1 MKKTYINPEMVIVK
15 IATQQMLAAS
25 GPAMFDG
32 TGGGEI
38 TLDPI
43 VELDPS
49 SGDEVLG
56 REDDFD
62 FDEEEG
68 F

>member
-1 MKKTYINPEMVIVK
+1 MKKAYINPEMVIVK
-15 IATQQMLAAS
+15 IATQQMLASS

-38 TLDPI
+38 TLDPTVDI
-43 VELDPS
+43 DPVN
-49 SGDEVLG
+49 DEVLG

-62 FDEEEG
+62 FDEDDE

>member
-1 MKKTYINPEMVIVK
+1 MKKTYINPEMFIVK

-38 TLDPI
+38 TLDPTVDI
-43 VELDPS
+43 DPVN
-49 SGDEVLG
+49 DEVLG

-62 FDEEEG
+62 FDEDDE

>member
-15 IATQQMLAAS
+15 IATQQMLASS

-38 TLDPI
+38 TLDPTVDI
-43 VELDPS
+43 DPVN
-49 SGDEVLG
+49 DEVLG

-62 FDEEEG
+62 FDEDDE

>member
-1 MKKTYINPEMVIVK
+1 MVIVK
-15 IATQQMLAAS
+15 IATQQMLASS

-38 TLDPI
+38 TLDPTVDI
-43 VELDPS
+43 DPVN
-49 SGDEVLG
+49 DEVLG

-62 FDEEEG
+62 FGEDDE